1 MLTFLSL
8 FYSTSIL
15 FYMGPE
21 TIMPL
26 ASILAAVVG
35 IILIFWRFIT
45 AFFRRIFHKITGRKD
60 EPILPEPEMPV
71 VESAITDPNQKP
83 EE

>member
-1 MLTFLSL
+1 
-8 FYSTSIL
+8 
-15 FYMGPE
+15 MGPE

-35 IILIFWRFIT
+35 IVLIFWRYIVG
-45 AFFRRIFHKITGRKD
+45 FFRRMFRIITGRK
-60 EPILPEPEMPV
+60 EEAVLPEPENPV
-71 VESAITDPNQKP
+71 VESAITDPNQNQ